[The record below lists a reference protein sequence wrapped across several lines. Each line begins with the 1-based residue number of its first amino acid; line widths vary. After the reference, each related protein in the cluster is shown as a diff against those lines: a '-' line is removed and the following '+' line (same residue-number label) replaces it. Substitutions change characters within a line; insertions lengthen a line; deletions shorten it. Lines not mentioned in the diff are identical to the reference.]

1 MYTEPNK
8 VEDGKLLEFSKVV
21 WFNFGIGEELVD
33 GDTIEREHPYTVQ
46 VWYTY
51 NPSETPRKVSYKKS
65 CVNIPLGHI
74 PPELYQTYLFQSRLL
89 RLLI

>member
-1 MYTEPNK
+1 MGNCWNSAK
-8 VEDGKLLEFSKVV
+8 FV

-33 GDTIEREHPYTVQ
+33 GYTIERKHPYTVQ

-51 NPSETPRKVSYKKS
+51 NPSETPCKVSYKKS